1 MFICSI
7 IFRRFKIQASVKG
20 LPIPCDQSIFKRL
33 AKYWAAIFLYLSLL
47 AIINAVS
54 ETHALLPYEIC
65 LHSNHLAETMSL
77 ERWQNWLMLIP
88 LYAIVL
94 INIYFDYDDIAPS
107 FSAINPQ
114 ENIPPTWDKTPI
126 KTCYISLVPLLVR
139 PLVHLDVMDIE
150 DQGIRLIWFNTFLV
164 VSLLKAPIIAQW
176 TYYYHKKNTVNQAQ
190 PENYLELHPPIP
202 SISSE
207 TI

>member
-1 MFICSI
+1 
-7 IFRRFKIQASVKG
+7 
-20 LPIPCDQSIFKRL
+20 
-33 AKYWAAIFLYLSLL
+33 
-47 AIINAVS
+47 
-54 ETHALLPYEIC
+54 
-65 LHSNHLAETMSL
+65 MSL

-94 INIYFDYDDIAPS
+94 INIYFDYDNITPS
-107 FSAINPQ
+107 LNTQ
-114 ENIPPTWDKTPI
+114 ESIPPTWDKTPI

-176 TYYYHKKNTVNQAQ
+176 TYYYHKKNNTNQAQ
-190 PENYLELHPPIP
+190 EGNYLDLHPIP